1 MILNKE
7 KPKKA
12 SPTRDWILS
21 ATAKPGNATVDQPAE
36 TPWGEGELQWEHGSR
51 GFWGGNKDAKAD
63 ISSIQPEAQLPVPV
77 PRQKRWR
84 PSDAGHG
91 LFSQAATAAGS
102 VGGQE
107 FGTVVHEIFE
117 QIEWWESGQSLEG
130 DKEAVALVRK
140 CMAVPEILALFTQ
153 ETGRDEALR
162 ELPMEFMEKDTWWSG
177 IIDRLVLRRD
187 ADGSFRKAV
196 LIDFK
201 TDRAETAI
209 TLRER
214 YSEQLAIYRRA
225 ISTALKLGDDQVE
238 VVLVSTH
245 LKTVVRVS

>member
-91 LFSQAATAAGS
+91 SFSQAATAAGS